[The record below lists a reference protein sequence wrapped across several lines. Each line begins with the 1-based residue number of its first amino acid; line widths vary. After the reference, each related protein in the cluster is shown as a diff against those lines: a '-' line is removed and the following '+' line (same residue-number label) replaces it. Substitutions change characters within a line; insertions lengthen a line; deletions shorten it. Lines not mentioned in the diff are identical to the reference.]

1 MLVIAVYV
9 CDTIKKTNSNIN
21 DINKNNDIKKNYKV
35 IYKNDDTIRNDD
47 VI

>member
-1 MLVIAVYV
+1 MMLVIALYV

-21 DINKNNDIKKNYKV
+21 DINKNNDIMKNYKV
-35 IYKNDDTIRNDD
+35 IYKNDTIRNDD